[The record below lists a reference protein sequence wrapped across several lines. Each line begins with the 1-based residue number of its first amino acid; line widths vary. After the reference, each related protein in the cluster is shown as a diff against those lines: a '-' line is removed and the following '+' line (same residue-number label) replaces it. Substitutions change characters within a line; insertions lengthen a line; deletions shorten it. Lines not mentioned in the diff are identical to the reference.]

1 MRLDL
6 MRDINNVFPRL
17 DNPEELER
25 LRIWHCKYKSLSP
38 LSDLINLKELVIA
51 SFPDESLDALSGL
64 KNLRYLSILHMPKVK
79 NLSPLSSLL
88 KLESLSIATLPSWD
102 ASRKRIIVESLD
114 PIIKLPNL
122 KYLELLGVRTEEGKL
137 DILKN
142 SRSLISAR
150 FSQYKEIEMDLFFNN
165 TKVIQAYNPSS
176 SFDM

>member
-6 MRDINNVFPRL
+6 MRDRNRVFPEL
-17 DNPEELER
+17 DSPGELEW

-79 NLSPLSSLL
+79 NLLPLSNLL
-88 KLESLSIATLPSWD
+88 KLESLSLATLPSWD

-114 PIIKLPNL
+114 PVIKLPNL

-142 SRSLISAR
+142 SRSLISAD
-150 FSQYKEIEMDLFFNN
+150 FPNTKKLKWLFFLIIP
-165 TKVIQAYNPSS
+165 K
-176 SFDM
+176 